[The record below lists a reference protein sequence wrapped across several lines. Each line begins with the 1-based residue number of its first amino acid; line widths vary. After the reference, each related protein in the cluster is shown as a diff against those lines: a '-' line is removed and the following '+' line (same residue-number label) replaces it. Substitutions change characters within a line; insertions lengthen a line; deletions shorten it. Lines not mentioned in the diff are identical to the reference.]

1 MTPHA
6 GQTATLAIM
15 TLEAATRRDEYTLA
29 PTVAEPA
36 PGKYRIDAS
45 PTKRRLQALVA
56 HGYSM
61 LMICEAFEWEPY
73 WLDSTLRETT
83 VQTSVATY
91 VARLYPALAFAK
103 PTYTSDRRRN
113 EALREQV
120 DAHARGWLGPLDYD
134 DIERGIVAED
144 GPAFMLIAPDAAL
157 TPIGWPANGPA
168 NEEQDYVD
176 AVAIEL
182 AIEGKHPRLTLRERE
197 EAIARMQALG
207 MGNTVVADYV
217 GMTYKEFWKVYLNG
231 GQAEPQK
238 AKAEPTV
245 ATPSPASGKVT
256 RITRRR
262 KKTVTKTV
270 VTEVV
275 EMVELD
281 IDFNAA

>member
-1 MTPHA
+1 
-6 GQTATLAIM
+6 M

-29 PTVAEPA
+29 PAVAEPA
-36 PGKYRIDAS
+36 PGKWRIDAS

-56 HGYSM
+56 HGYS
-61 LMICEAFEWEPY
+61 LNMICEAFEWEPY

-91 VARLYPALAFAK
+91 VARLYPGLAFAK
-103 PTYTSDRRRN
+103 PTYSTERRKS
-113 EALREQV
+113 EALREQA

-144 GPAFMLIAPDAAL
+144 GPAFTLIAPDAAIA
-157 TPIGWPANGPA
+157 PIEWPANGPA
-168 NEEQDYVD
+168 DEEQDYVD

-207 MGNTVVADYV
+207 IGNTVIADHV

-231 GQAEPQK
+231 GQAEAQK
-238 AKAEPTV
+238 PKAEPT
-245 ATPSPASGKVT
+245 AALPAAGKVT

-262 KKTVTKTV
+262 KQTVTKTVTKTV
-270 VTEVV
+270 ATEVV
-275 EMVELD
+275 EMVQLD
-281 IDFNAA
+281 IDFDAA